1 MNMAGMSYLRKKK
14 QMKCR
19 VVSTTISVYLAQ
31 VSILTKSTLLPFSG
45 SNLQQDTTTAAAAAA
60 SFAQSSLHHFK
71 NIALASIKKLFPR
84 GFVSTRRLCDS
95 ACDACRS
102 VWCMCDDCQK
112 LRFNL
117 TTLPRI

>member
-1 MNMAGMSYLRKKK
+1 MAGMSYLRKKK

-19 VVSTTISVYLAQ
+19 VVSTTLSVYLAQ
-31 VSILTKSTLLPFSG
+31 VLILTKSTLLPFSG
-45 SNLQQDTTTAAAAAA
+45 SNLQQDTAAA
-60 SFAQSSLHHFK
+60 SFAQSLLHHFK

-84 GFVSTRRLCDS
+84 GFISTRRLCDS

-117 TTLPRI
+117 TTLARI